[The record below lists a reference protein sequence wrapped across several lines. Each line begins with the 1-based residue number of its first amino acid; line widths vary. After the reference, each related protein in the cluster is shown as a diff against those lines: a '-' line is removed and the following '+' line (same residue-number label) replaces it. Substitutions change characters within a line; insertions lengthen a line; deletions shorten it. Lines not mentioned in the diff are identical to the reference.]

1 MPIRQEH
8 NRRNQSMTARSAARA
23 GISAVLTAFVIS
35 APAAAQDE
43 NALRAAFEGHRVAVR
58 IDMPGTSDGV
68 DVRPESKRGIDFD
81 AYKDALKRHGTA
93 IHAGDSATVTLIKVK
108 KDLIEF

>member
-1 MPIRQEH
+1 
-8 NRRNQSMTARSAARA
+8 
-23 GISAVLTAFVIS
+23 VIS

-93 IHAGDSATVTLIKVK
+93 IHAGDYATVTLIKVK
-108 KDLIEF
+108 KDLTEFQLGGGGFGTFGDDTSTSVYMPHKDK